1 MNMNLVRA
9 VLAEAIGTFILVG
22 VGSLAIV
29 SAAGQQLPSLL
40 VVPFGFGLGLL
51 AAMAIFGHVSG
62 GHFNPAV
69 TLAALLDGRVDVVGA
84 IGYWIAQVVGAIVA
98 SLMILEIFTSQGQ
111 QVVAATMTSGGSGI
125 GDGVAFAVEAIM
137 TAILVAVILTVTR
150 TQPTIAPLVIALT
163 LMVIHFAVI
172 PISGSSV
179 NPARSLGPA
188 IVSGRL
194 LGGQTGLWVYL
205 AGPLLGSLIGWGA
218 YRFFSPPEEEEEEEE
233 LEEEDEYEDE
243 EEDLEELPSR

>member
-1 MNMNLVRA
+1 MNMNLLRA

-29 SAAGQQLPSLL
+29 SAGQLTLL

-69 TLAALLDGRVDVVGA
+69 TLAALLDDRIDVVGA
-84 IGYWIAQVVGAIVA
+84 IGYWIAQLVGAIVA
-98 SLMILEIFTSQGQ
+98 SLMILVIFSSQGQ
-111 QVVAATMTSGGSGI
+111 QAVAATMTSAGSGI
-125 GDGVAFAVEAIM
+125 GDGEAFAVEAIM
-137 TAILVAVILTVTR
+137 AAIFVAVILTVTR
-150 TQPTIAPLVIALT
+150 KQPTIAPLVIGLT
-163 LMVIHFAVI
+163 LMVIHFAVL

-179 NPARSLGPA
+179 NPARSLAPA
-188 IVSGRL
+188 IVSGKL
-194 LGGQTGLWVYL
+194 ATGTTGIWVYL

-233 LEEEDEYEDE
+233 LEDEEEYEDE